1 MPTNSASYDV
11 TVTQTKQ
18 ILYARSQN
26 FSHCATDNLCIC
38 RKKYESENTE
48 SDSSSLCPA
57 IDLQIQILEKALYD
71 LHAGPLTLRNAALT
85 ALHWALS
92 RSSISY
98 SLPRQSSLSQEFE
111 RLKCILADILRI
123 CIGFLKH
130 PYFQK
135 LPSEPNRRRLM
146 YAVLSKRRTLEKKRH
161 LAGTLADRLDRADFL
176 TSLSPQ
182 DRASLLSAVDGEG
195 WRMLREVVA
204 ERLPSGLSE
213 LEYAVQRSCVGLLD
227 VMYRTWNMADD

>member
-1 MPTNSASYDV
+1 MNNILTITSVQNLKTVEAAYRVFGDPSIRFSAV
-11 TVTQTKQ
+11 
-18 ILYARSQN
+18 
-26 FSHCATDNLCIC
+26 NL
-38 RKKYESENTE
+38 
-48 SDSSSLCPA
+48 
-57 IDLQIQILEKALYD
+57 QMQILEKALYD
-71 LHAGPLTLRNAALT
+71 LHPGPLTLRDVAKT
-85 ALHWALS
+85 AIHWALS
-92 RSSISY
+92 RSSIS
-98 SLPRQSSLSQEFE
+98 LALHPQPRLSSLSQEFE

-135 LPSEPNRRRLM
+135 LQSEPNRRRLM
-146 YAVLSKRRTLEKKRH
+146 YAILSKRWVLEKKRH
-161 LAGTLADRLDRADFL
+161 LAGTLADRLDRADVL
-176 TSLSPQ
+176 TSLPPQ

-204 ERLPSGLSE
+204 ERLPFGLSE